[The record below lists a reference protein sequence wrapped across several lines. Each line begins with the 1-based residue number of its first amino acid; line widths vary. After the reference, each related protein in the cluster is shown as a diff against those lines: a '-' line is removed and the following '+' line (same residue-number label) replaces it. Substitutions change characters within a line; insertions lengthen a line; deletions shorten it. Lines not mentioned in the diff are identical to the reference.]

1 MATEILTVSDQFS
14 HSARR
19 KAVCTFLRSFAGSGD
34 THFLFSH
41 SPSTDG
47 KTVWL
52 GECAPSD
59 ESFETLTLGHG
70 IHEMMHVA
78 HTDFSAAQGIHHLT
92 QRLLN
97 VVEDVRIDKLGEEK
111 SPAYRIWRE
120 HLAEYR
126 EADGTLRAVS
136 SPALTQ
142 SPIESVVTWLH
153 TELMAHAGYRW
164 ALRNLSHTRDLVKPM
179 PSSIKR
185 VLVKEAL
192 KVNKANS
199 TNDCL
204 KIATK
209 LFKILTDLND
219 DQQKKLSFVQELDS
233 GMTASLFSENDIGST
248 PLGDPMQFI
257 EKLLSSPE
265 NNNASGSKMRRQ
277 SGLGAAADF
286 CGSGICT
293 TPPEPKYRLN
303 RWPLDAAEL
312 KNGTLHREFIRQYEK
327 ARKSLGSLVQ
337 QFSKLLMTKDYF
349 AGYGLAWSGADLRD
363 DWIDAIACSDSRL
376 FEVAATG
383 RSISSEICVLL
394 DRSGSMGVS
403 TMTVAK
409 VAVNAL
415 VRAIDR
421 IKGATSRVALFP
433 GLCNDHVALVKETS
447 EPLNSLE
454 SKLPSIDAYGSTP
467 IQEAMCWGLDSFKN
481 SRARDKL
488 LLVITDGR
496 FNAQYSQRM
505 EEKLKS
511 AGVEFALM
519 SIGINNS
526 DAAKNHVLVH
536 KTDEINQGLLQ
547 LISRTAFVKALRR

>member
-1 MATEILTVSDQFS
+1 
-14 HSARR
+14 
-19 KAVCTFLRSFAGSGD
+19 
-34 THFLFSH
+34 
-41 SPSTDG
+41 
-47 KTVWL
+47 
-52 GECAPSD
+52 
-59 ESFETLTLGHG
+59 
-70 IHEMMHVA
+70 
-78 HTDFSAAQGIHHLT
+78 
-92 QRLLN
+92 
-97 VVEDVRIDKLGEEK
+97 
-111 SPAYRIWRE
+111 
-120 HLAEYR
+120 
-126 EADGTLRAVS
+126 
-136 SPALTQ
+136 
-142 SPIESVVTWLH
+142 
-153 TELMAHAGYRW
+153 
-164 ALRNLSHTRDLVKPM
+164 
-179 PSSIKR
+179 
-185 VLVKEAL
+185 
-192 KVNKANS
+192 
-199 TNDCL
+199 
-204 KIATK
+204 
-209 LFKILTDLND
+209 
-219 DQQKKLSFVQELDS
+219 
-233 GMTASLFSENDIGST
+233 MTASLFSENDIGST

-265 NNNASGSKMRRQ
+265 NNNASGSKMMRQ

-327 ARKSLGSLVQ
+327 ARESLGCLVQ
-337 QFSKLLMTKDYF
+337 QFSKLLRTKDYF
-349 AGYGLAWSGADLRD
+349 AGYGLARSGADLRD
-363 DWIDAIACSDSRL
+363 DWIDAIACSDPRL

-467 IQEAMCWGLDSFKN
+467 IQEAMCWGLDSFKI

-496 FNAQYSQRM
+496 FNAQYSQSM
-505 EEKLKS
+505 EKKLKS

>member
-14 HSARR
+14 HSTRR

-78 HTDFSAAQGIHHLT
+78 HTDFSAAQGILHLT

-97 VVEDVRIDKLGEEK
+97 VIEDVRIDKLGEDK

-192 KVNKANS
+192 KVVKANS

-204 KIATK
+204 KIAKK

-219 DQQKKLSFVQELDS
+219 EQQKKLSCVQELDS

-265 NNNASGSKMRRQ
+265 NNNASGSKMMRQ
-277 SGLGAAADF
+277 SRLGAAADF
-286 CGSGICT
+286 AAAVFV
-293 TPPEPKYRLN
+293 PLHLN
-303 RWPLDAAEL
+303 R
-312 KNGTLHREFIRQYEK
+312 N
-327 ARKSLGSLVQ
+327 
-337 QFSKLLMTKDYF
+337 
-349 AGYGLAWSGADLRD
+349 
-363 DWIDAIACSDSRL
+363 
-376 FEVAATG
+376 
-383 RSISSEICVLL
+383 
-394 DRSGSMGVS
+394 
-403 TMTVAK
+403 
-409 VAVNAL
+409 
-415 VRAIDR
+415 
-421 IKGATSRVALFP
+421 
-433 GLCNDHVALVKETS
+433 
-447 EPLNSLE
+447 
-454 SKLPSIDAYGSTP
+454 
-467 IQEAMCWGLDSFKN
+467 
-481 SRARDKL
+481 
-488 LLVITDGR
+488 
-496 FNAQYSQRM
+496 
-505 EEKLKS
+505 
-511 AGVEFALM
+511 
-519 SIGINNS
+519 
-526 DAAKNHVLVH
+526 
-536 KTDEINQGLLQ
+536 
-547 LISRTAFVKALRR
+547 TA

>member
-97 VVEDVRIDKLGEEK
+97 VIEDVRIDNLGEEK

-153 TELMAHAGYRW
+153 TEL
-164 ALRNLSHTRDLVKPM
+164 
-179 PSSIKR
+179 IR

-204 KIATK
+204 KIAKK

-219 DQQKKLSFVQELDS
+219 EQQKKLSCVQELDS

-265 NNNASGSKMRRQ
+265 NNNASGSKMMRQ
-277 SGLGAAADF
+277 SRLGAAADF

-337 QFSKLLMTKDYF
+337 QFSKLLRTKDHF
-349 AGYGLAWSGADLRD
+349 AGYGLARSGADLRD

-433 GLCNDHVALVKETS
+433 GLCNDHVALVKETH

-496 FNAQYSQRM
+496 FNAQYSQSM

-526 DAAKNHVLVH
+526 DAARNHFLVH

>member
-78 HTDFSAAQGIHHLT
+78 HTDFSAAQGMHHLT

-97 VVEDVRIDKLGEEK
+97 VIEDVRIDKLGEEK

-192 KVNKANS
+192 KVVKANS

-204 KIATK
+204 KIAKK

-219 DQQKKLSFVQELDS
+219 EQQKKLSCVQELDS
-233 GMTASLFSENDIGST
+233 GMTASLFSKNDIGST

-265 NNNASGSKMRRQ
+265 
-277 SGLGAAADF
+277 
-286 CGSGICT
+286 T
-293 TPPEPKYRLN
+293 T
-303 RWPLDAAEL
+303 
-312 KNGTLHREFIRQYEK
+312 THR
-327 ARKSLGSLVQ
+327 VQ
-337 QFSKLLMTKDYF
+337 K
-349 AGYGLAWSGADLRD
+349 
-363 DWIDAIACSDSRL
+363 
-376 FEVAATG
+376 
-383 RSISSEICVLL
+383 
-394 DRSGSMGVS
+394 
-403 TMTVAK
+403 
-409 VAVNAL
+409 
-415 VRAIDR
+415 
-421 IKGATSRVALFP
+421 
-433 GLCNDHVALVKETS
+433 
-447 EPLNSLE
+447 
-454 SKLPSIDAYGSTP
+454 
-467 IQEAMCWGLDSFKN
+467 
-481 SRARDKL
+481 
-488 LLVITDGR
+488 
-496 FNAQYSQRM
+496 
-505 EEKLKS
+505 
-511 AGVEFALM
+511 
-519 SIGINNS
+519 
-526 DAAKNHVLVH
+526 
-536 KTDEINQGLLQ
+536 
-547 LISRTAFVKALRR
+547 